1 MVELPSALWLRQFI
15 FVRELSTAII
25 TWHIKEDRQFLQA
38 KVVFTF
44 ISASSINN
52 PEAVSRLLVND
63 RPVVSAPAPL
73 LKWFTWSAQLQF
85 IQQQLMLL
93 YMFLEGLSS
102 KSFFKLI
109 NYMMC
114 RLIN

>member
-44 ISASSINN
+44 ISARSINN
-52 PEAVSRLLVND
+52 PEAVSGLLVND
-63 RPVVSAPAPL
+63 RPLVSAPAPV
-73 LKWFTWSAQLQF
+73 LKWFYLVSTTSIYPAAANAAIPVF
-85 IQQQLMLL
+85 
-93 YMFLEGLSS
+93 S
-102 KSFFKLI
+102 KAVK
-109 NYMMC
+109 
-114 RLIN
+114 

>member
-1 MVELPSALWLRQFI
+1 MVELPSTLWLRQFI

-73 LKWFTWSAQLQF
+73 LKWFYLVSTTSIYPAAANAAVHVF
-85 IQQQLMLL
+85 RRAV
-93 YMFLEGLSS
+93 
-102 KSFFKLI
+102 K
-109 NYMMC
+109 
-114 RLIN
+114 